1 MGAAAVAAALGLLLL
16 AGPGKAAAD
25 EAREAEAVR
34 ALLVRLLGPARA
46 AGFSVSVERALAA
59 EAGLDTY
66 RLSGGGAG
74 ARVRVRGSTGV
85 AAAAGLHRYLRDF
98 CGCHVAWSGAQL
110 RLPRPLPAVPGELTA
125 ATPNRYRYYQ
135 NVCTQSYSFVWWDW
149 ARWEQEIDWMALN
162 GINLALAWNGQEAI
176 WRRVYLALG
185 LSHSEIDEY
194 FTGPAFL
201 AWGRMGNLHTW
212 GGPLPNSWHLKELYL
227 QHRILDRMRSFGMI
241 PVLPAFAGH
250 VPRALTRVFPRINV
264 TQMGSWGHFNC
275 SYSCSFLLA
284 PQDPLFPIIG
294 SLFLRELTK
303 EFGTDHIYGADTF
316 NEMQPPSSEPS
327 YLAAAT
333 AAVYQAM
340 TAVDPD
346 AVWLLQGWLFQNQPQ
361 FWGPAQVGAVLG
373 AVPRGRLLVL
383 DLFAESQPVYIHTA
397 SFQGQPFI
405 WCMLHNFGGNHG
417 LFGTLETVNQGP
429 AAARLFPNS
438 TIVGTGMA
446 PEGIEQNEVVY
457 ALMAELGWR
466 KDPVKDLEA
475 WVTSFATR
483 RYGVSHGDAEA
494 AWRLLLRSV
503 YNCSGEA
510 CRGHNRSPLVRRP
523 SLQMVTTVWYNR
535 SDVFEAWRLLLKATP
550 TLATSPTFRY
560 DLLDVTR
567 QAVQDLVSMYYEA
580 VRTAYLQKDLVSLLR
595 VGGILVY
602 ELLPSLDKVLASDS
616 RFLLGSW
623 LEKARM
629 VAVSETEARIYEQNS
644 RYQITLWGPVGNILD
659 YANKQLAGL
668 VADYYTPRW
677 RLFMDTLVESLDQGI
692 PFRQH
697 QFDQKALELEQA
709 FVLGTQRYP
718 SQPQGDTV
726 ELVKELFLKYYPQ
739 WAVGSYDRVMNPR
752 PNSRPRQVPGQMS
765 QEVARPG

>member
-1 MGAAAVAAALGLLLL
+1 MGAVAVAAALGLLLL
-16 AGPGKAAAD
+16 ATAGGSAGD
-25 EAREAEAVR
+25 EAREAAAVR
-34 ALLVRLLGPARA
+34 ELLARLLGPGPA
-46 AGFSVSVERALAA
+46 AAFSVSVERALAA
-59 EAGLDTY
+59 KSGLDTY

-74 ARVRVRGSTGV
+74 AQVRVLGSTGV

-98 CGCHVAWSGAQL
+98 CGCHVAWSSSQL
-110 RLPRPLPAVPGELTA
+110 RLPQPLPAVPEELTE

-149 ARWEQEIDWMALN
+149 AHWEREIDWMALN
-162 GINLALAWNGQEAI
+162 GINLALAWSGQEAI
-176 WRRVYLALG
+176 WQRVYLALG
-185 LSHSEIDEY
+185 LTQSEIDEY

-212 GGPLPNSWHLKELYL
+212 SGPLPRSWHLKQLYL
-227 QHRILDRMRSFGMI
+227 QHRILDRMRAFGMI

-250 VPRALTRVFPRINV
+250 IPRALTRVFPQVNI
-264 TQMGSWGHFNC
+264 TQLGSWGHFNC

-284 PQDPLFPIIG
+284 PEDPLFPIVG

-340 TAVDPD
+340 ITVDPD
-346 AVWLLQGWLFQNQPQ
+346 AVWLFQGWLFQHQPQ

-383 DLFAESQPVYIHTA
+383 DLFAEIQPVYIRTA

-417 LFGTLETVNQGP
+417 LFGALESVNRGP
-429 AAARLFPNS
+429 TAARLFPNS
-438 TIVGTGMA
+438 TMVGTGMT
-446 PEGIEQNEVVY
+446 PEGIGQNEVVY

-466 KDPVKDLEA
+466 KDPVADLGA
-475 WVTSFATR
+475 WVTGFAAR

-510 CRGHNRSPLVRRP
+510 YSGHNYSPLVRRP
-523 SLQMVTTVWYNR
+523 SLRMVTTVWYNR

-550 TLATSPTFRY
+550 TLATSPAFRY
-560 DLLDVTR
+560 DLVDITR
-567 QAVQDLVSMYYEA
+567 QAVQELVSLYYEKA
-580 VRTAYLQKDLVSLLR
+580 RTAYLNKELVPLMR
-595 VGGILVY
+595 AGGILAY
-602 ELLPSLDKVLASDS
+602 ELLPALDKVLASDS
-616 RFLLGSW
+616 HFLLGSW
-623 LEKARM
+623 LMQARGA
-629 VAVSETEARIYEQNS
+629 AVSETEAHFYEQNS
-644 RYQITLWGPVGNILD
+644 RYQLTLWGPEGNILD

-668 VADYYTPRW
+668 VADYYAPRW
-677 RLFMDTLVESLDQGI
+677 RLFMETLVANLAQGI
-692 PFRQH
+692 PFQQH
-697 QFDQKALELEQA
+697 LFDKNAFQLEQT
-709 FVLGTQRYP
+709 FVLGTKRYP
-718 SQPQGDTV
+718 SEPQGDTV
-726 ELVKELFLKYYPQ
+726 DLAKKVFLKFYPL
-739 WAVGSYDRVMNPR
+739 WVAGSL
-752 PNSRPRQVPGQMS
+752 
-765 QEVARPG
+765 

>member
-1 MGAAAVAAALGLLLL
+1 MEEVTVVAALGFLLL
-16 AGPGKAAAD
+16 AGAGGSAGD
-25 EAREAEAVR
+25 EAREAAAVQ
-34 ALLVRLLGPARA
+34 ALLARLLGPRPA
-46 AGFSVSVERALAA
+46 ADFSVSVERSLAA
-59 EAGLDTY
+59 ESGLDTY

-74 ARVRVRGSTGV
+74 ARVRVAGSTGV

-98 CGCHVAWSGAQL
+98 CGCHVAWSGSQL
-110 RLPRPLPAVPGELTA
+110 RLPRPLPAVPEELTE

-149 ARWEQEIDWMALN
+149 ARWEREIDWMALN
-162 GINLALAWNGQEAI
+162 GINLALAWSGQEAI
-176 WRRVYLALG
+176 WQRVYLALG
-185 LSHSEIDEY
+185 LTQSEIDEY

-201 AWGRMGNLHTW
+201 AWGRMGNLHSW
-212 GGPLPNSWHLKELYL
+212 GGPLPRSWHLKQLYL

-250 VPRALTRVFPRINV
+250 VPKAVTRVFPQVNV

-284 PQDPLFPIIG
+284 PGDPMFPIIG
-294 SLFLRELTK
+294 SLFLRELTT

-333 AAVYQAM
+333 AAVYEAM
-340 TAVDPD
+340 ITVDPD
-346 AVWLLQGWLFQNQPQ
+346 AVWLLQGWLFQHQPQ

-373 AVPRGRLLVL
+373 AVPRGHLLVL
-383 DLFAESQPVYIHTA
+383 DLFAETQPVYIRTA

-438 TIVGTGMA
+438 TMVGTGMA
-446 PEGIEQNEVVY
+446 PEGIGQNEVVY

-466 KDPVKDLEA
+466 KDPVPDLGA
-475 WVTSFATR
+475 WVASFAAR
-483 RYGVSHGDAEA
+483 RYGGIHQDAET

-503 YNCSGEA
+503 YNCSGES
-510 CRGHNRSPLVRRP
+510 CSGHNRSPLVKRP
-523 SLQMVTTVWYNR
+523 SLQMNTTVWYNR
-535 SDVFEAWRLLLKATP
+535 SDVFEAWRLLLATTP
-550 TLATSPTFRY
+550 ALAASPAFRY

-567 QAVQDLVSMYYEA
+567 QAAQELVSFYYGE
-580 VRTAYLQKDLVSLLR
+580 VRTAYLNKELVHLLR
-595 VGGILVY
+595 AGGVLAY
-602 ELLPSLDKVLASDS
+602 ELLPALDEVLASDS

-623 LEKARM
+623 LEQAR
-629 VAVSETEARIYEQNS
+629 VAAVSEAEAHFFEQNS
-644 RYQITLWGPVGNILD
+644 RYQLTLWGPVGNILD

-668 VADYYTPRW
+668 VSDYYTPRW
-677 RLFMDTLVESLDQGI
+677 QLFVGALVESLVQDV
-692 PFRQH
+692 PFQQR
-697 QFDQKALELEQA
+697 QFDENVFQLEQA
-709 FVLGTQRYP
+709 FVLNTR
-718 SQPQGDTV
+718 
-726 ELVKELFLKYYPQ
+726 
-739 WAVGSYDRVMNPR
+739 R
-752 PNSRPRQVPGQMS
+752 PEQVPGAWSWTSVTRGS
-765 QEVARPG
+765 QA

>member
-1 MGAAAVAAALGLLLL
+1 MEEVTVVAALGFLLL
-16 AGPGKAAAD
+16 AGAGGSAGD
-25 EAREAEAVR
+25 EAREAAAVQ
-34 ALLVRLLGPARA
+34 ALLARLLGPRPA
-46 AGFSVSVERALAA
+46 ADFSVSVERSLAA
-59 EAGLDTY
+59 ESGLDTY

-74 ARVRVRGSTGV
+74 ARVRVAGSTGV

-98 CGCHVAWSGAQL
+98 CGCHVAWSGSQL
-110 RLPRPLPAVPGELTA
+110 RLPRPLPAVPEELTE

-149 ARWEQEIDWMALN
+149 ARWEREIDWMALN
-162 GINLALAWNGQEAI
+162 GINLALAWSGQEAI
-176 WRRVYLALG
+176 WQRVYLALG
-185 LSHSEIDEY
+185 LTQSEIDEY

-201 AWGRMGNLHTW
+201 AWGRMGNLHSW
-212 GGPLPNSWHLKELYL
+212 GGPLPRSWHLKQLYL

-250 VPRALTRVFPRINV
+250 VPKAVTRVFPQVNV

-284 PQDPLFPIIG
+284 PGDPMFPIIG
-294 SLFLRELTK
+294 SLFLRELTT

-333 AAVYQAM
+333 AAVYEAM
-340 TAVDPD
+340 ITVDPD
-346 AVWLLQGWLFQNQPQ
+346 AVWLLQGWLFQHQPQ

-373 AVPRGRLLVL
+373 AVPRGHLLVL
-383 DLFAESQPVYIHTA
+383 DLFAETQPVYIRTA

-438 TIVGTGMA
+438 TMVGTGMA
-446 PEGIEQNEVVY
+446 PEGIGQNEVVY

-466 KDPVKDLEA
+466 KDPVPDLGA
-475 WVTSFATR
+475 WVASFAAR
-483 RYGVSHGDAEA
+483 RYGGIHQDAET

-503 YNCSGEA
+503 YNCSGES
-510 CRGHNRSPLVRRP
+510 CSGHNRSPLVKRP
-523 SLQMVTTVWYNR
+523 SLQMNTTVWYNR
-535 SDVFEAWRLLLKATP
+535 SDVFEAWRLLLATTP
-550 TLATSPTFRY
+550 ALAASPAFRY

-567 QAVQDLVSMYYEA
+567 QAAQELVSFYYGE
-580 VRTAYLQKDLVSLLR
+580 VRTAYLNKELVHLLR
-595 VGGILVY
+595 AGGVLAY
-602 ELLPSLDKVLASDS
+602 ELLPALDEVLASDS

-623 LEKARM
+623 LEQAR
-629 VAVSETEARIYEQNS
+629 VAAVSEAEAHFFEQNS
-644 RYQITLWGPVGNILD
+644 RYQLTLWGPVGNILD

-668 VADYYTPRW
+668 VSDYYTPRW
-677 RLFMDTLVESLDQGI
+677 QLFVGALVESLVQDV
-692 PFRQH
+692 PFQQR
-697 QFDQKALELEQA
+697 QFDENVFQLEQA
-709 FVLGTQRYP
+709 FVLNTRRYP
-718 SQPQGDTV
+718 TQPKGQSR
-726 ELVKELFLKYYPQ
+726 FLGPGAGQ
-739 WAVGSYDRVMNPR
+739 ASPEVPR
-752 PNSRPRQVPGQMS
+752 PKRRSPRPAGRVRYGG
-765 QEVARPG
+765 V